1 MSRHSSA
8 AGRGRRNLAHP
19 IVTAG
24 LTGATLA
31 GAGIMLLLGPDSP
44 TMRSVTADVNL
55 LSTESES
62 PKPTGGDT
70 TESESHNPPGA
81 GTTETKPKNRTAG
94 GGAQE
99 RLRDRVAEA
108 KKTLD
113 DSVRRAGLK
122 PADSGD
128 NNRAISRPLRNLKLP
143 TLPARELAGAENAT
157 ETAKNGPSGPGPGA
171 SAKSPDR

>member
-122 PADSGD
+122 PADSD
-128 NNRAISRPLRNLKLP
+128 NDRTTSRPRRNLKVP
-143 TLPARELAGAENAT
+143 TFRSSSRPTHKTPPRGHCRTTEPRAT
-157 ETAKNGPSGPGPGA
+157 A
-171 SAKSPDR
+171 SANSPDR